1 MDYNLSDLGSQYHCL
16 CNGHKTDGHGMPSI
30 SRQPAATSLPVPK
43 LHPPHSN
50 DITKYVMDTGSNIM
64 CRPRLELKSIMRSK
78 LRSSKLSKLRPFIM
92 LELRPRLAQHGTTH
106 FSLGVSYGLSFAS
119 GGRSSLLTLHGRDV
133 PHIGGSVSLR
143 SASLGSASLG
153 Q

>member
-30 SRQPAATSLPVPK
+30 SRQPAATSLPIPK

-50 DITKYVMDTGSNIM
+50 AITKYVMDTGSNIM
-64 CRPRLELKSIMRSK
+64 CRPRLEFHSIM
-78 LRSSKLSKLRPFIM
+78 LSIMPFIM
-92 LELRPRLAQHGTTH
+92 LIQAHLLQHGTTRFNLTLTRH
-106 FSLGVSYGLSFAS
+106 GRSFAS
-119 GGRSSLLTLHGRDV
+119 GGRSTIRTLHGRDF